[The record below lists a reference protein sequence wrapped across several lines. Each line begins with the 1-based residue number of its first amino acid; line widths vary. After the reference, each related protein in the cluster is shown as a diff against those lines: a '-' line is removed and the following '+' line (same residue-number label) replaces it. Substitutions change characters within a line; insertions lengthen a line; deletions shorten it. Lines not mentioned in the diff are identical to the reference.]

1 MKKISIPFI
10 FKTKVTLA
18 AILAP
23 LLAFIV
29 NQGIM
34 HMYKPLPAMVWTEKA
49 VYVVQ
54 PLFRYLGGDKEAYE
68 HARRSEGI
76 FSDIRQFSENSYSQ
90 IQEIAASVQE
100 ETQGSREILNTV
112 QRLVDVSEHIKVI
125 TSEQRTLNES
135 SQTRMET
142 VIQDF
147 STIIEAIG
155 TQRAKSENLRTSFQI
170 LRETLEANRR
180 SVTGLRELLGAFSV
194 R

>member
-1 MKKISIPFI
+1 M
-10 FKTKVTLA
+10 
-18 AILAP
+18 
-23 LLAFIV
+23 
-29 NQGIM
+29 
-34 HMYKPLPAMVWTEKA
+34 
-49 VYVVQ
+49 
-54 PLFRYLGGDKEAYE
+54 
-68 HARRSEGI
+68 
-76 FSDIRQFSENSYSQ
+76 
-90 IQEIAASVQE
+90 QE

-155 TQRAKSENLRTSFQI
+155 TQRAKSENLRTSFQV